1 MKLDS
6 IDYLETK
13 IRETLSRI
21 PSEDTE
27 RLTVSILEAKRIF
40 IFGAGRSGLVGQM
53 FAVRLVQLGLRVY
66 FVGDMTTPIIGK
78 GDIVILIS
86 NTGHTMSVTRTA
98 EIAKRLGSEVIA
110 VTANRDCKLARLAD
124 CCIFI
129 EPEKDARSGSMA
141 PLGTLFE
148 DSALVFFD
156 CLVPDLMRRMDTD
169 EGAMRSNHAIWV

>member
-66 FVGDMTTPIIGK
+66 FVGDMTT
-78 GDIVILIS
+78 L
-86 NTGHTMSVTRTA
+86 
-98 EIAKRLGSEVIA
+98 
-110 VTANRDCKLARLAD
+110 
-124 CCIFI
+124 
-129 EPEKDARSGSMA
+129 
-141 PLGTLFE
+141 
-148 DSALVFFD
+148 
-156 CLVPDLMRRMDTD
+156 
-169 EGAMRSNHAIWV
+169 